1 MTQSL
6 AFVFPGQGSQ
16 QVGMLAEIG
25 AAHQVVRDTF
35 QEASDVLDYDLWT
48 LIQEGPE
55 SVLNSTDKTQPA
67 LLTAGVSLWR
77 LWRQRGGGVPSVM
90 AGHSLGEYT
99 AMVCSGA
106 LGFRDGVDLVRLRG
120 EFMQQAVPDG
130 KGAMAAILGL
140 DDALVEQACEEAAQ
154 TEVVSAVNYNSP
166 GQVVIAGTKAAVERA
181 MLLCKEAG
189 AKRALPL
196 PVSVPSHCAL
206 MRPAAEQLSARL
218 AEIQLVMPEIAVIQN
233 VTAEVSSGVIQ
244 LSENLVAQL
253 FSPVQWTP
261 TVNRM
266 AAMGVDTLI
275 ECGPGKV
282 LSGLN
287 KRIQRSLNASAIND
301 VASFE
306 KALNG

>member
-1 MTQSL
+1 
-6 AFVFPGQGSQ
+6 
-16 QVGMLAEIG
+16 
-25 AAHQVVRDTF
+25 
-35 QEASDVLDYDLWT
+35 
-48 LIQEGPE
+48 
-55 SVLNSTDKTQPA
+55 
-67 LLTAGVSLWR
+67 
-77 LWRQRGGGVPSVM
+77 
-90 AGHSLGEYT
+90 
-99 AMVCSGA
+99 
-106 LGFRDGVDLVRLRG
+106 
-120 EFMQQAVPDG
+120 
-130 KGAMAAILGL
+130 
-140 DDALVEQACEEAAQ
+140 
-154 TEVVSAVNYNSP
+154 VSAVNYNSP

-233 VTAEVSSGVIQ
+233 VTADVSSGVVQ

-253 FSPVQWTP
+253 FSPVQWTS